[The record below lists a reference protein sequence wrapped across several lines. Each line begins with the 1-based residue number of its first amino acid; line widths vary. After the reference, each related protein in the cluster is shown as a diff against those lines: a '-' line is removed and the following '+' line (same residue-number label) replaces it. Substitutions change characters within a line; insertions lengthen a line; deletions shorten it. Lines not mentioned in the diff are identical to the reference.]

1 MVGKLV
7 FNGIDARTGLYLP
20 TSDTEEEF
28 ARRVRDQPLGPA
40 QLRQTRWW
48 IERYGIDD
56 PNRAPAQDVDPLKL
70 SSAGW
75 GVIFAP
81 GITSAIEIEDALKPL
96 LDHRREA
103 AGPYFKTYR
112 FQSGQSKDDFLAS
125 NKAGLGPADPKNV
138 PYYLLI
144 VGSPEEIPFR
154 FQYELDVQY
163 AVGRI
168 HFEKPEDYAAYASNV
183 VEAEKAAAAGGTLPL
198 KQVTLFGVRTEGDL
212 ATERSTDELIK
223 PLAEKLTED
232 RPAWPLQVI
241 TAEQATKAK
250 LTGVLGG
257 GETPAVLLTSSHG
270 VGFPL
275 HDPLQ
280 RKNQGALLC
289 QDWPGLGQPPLP
301 QHYFA
306 GDDLPKEA
314 NLRGLIAFHFACYS
328 GGTPEASSFATDD
341 SPLSLPQPVA
351 PKPFVSYLAQ
361 RLLSHPQG
369 ALAVI
374 GHVDRAWTTS
384 FSGSEQGQIQI
395 FENTFKRLLDGHP
408 LGSAMEFFN
417 QRYGEL
423 AVTYTELVQDQ
434 QALLDVKADQFA
446 HVYRSNNDA
455 KNFVVLGDPAVKAT
469 YRTPA

>member
-1 MVGKLV
+1 MSGSMAV
-7 FNGIDARTGLYLP
+7 NGIDVRTGLYLP
-20 TSDTEEEF
+20 SSNTEEEF
-28 ARRVRDQPLGPA
+28 ARRIRDQPLGPA

-56 PNRAPAQDVDPLKL
+56 PNRAPAQDVDPVKI

-81 GITSAIEIEDALKPL
+81 GITPEIEQALKPL
-96 LDHRREA
+96 LDRRRDA
-103 AGPYFKTYR
+103 AGPYFKPYR
-112 FQSGQSKDDFLAS
+112 FQTGQTKDDFLAFH
-125 NKAGLGPADPKNV
+125 KAGLGHADPKNLT
-138 PYYLLI
+138 YYRLI

-168 HFEKPEDYAAYASNV
+168 HFEKSEDYAAYANNV
-183 VEAEKAAAAGGTLPL
+183 VEAEKTAATHGDALPP
-198 KQVTLFGVRTEGDL
+198 KQIAFFGVRTEGDT
-212 ATERSTDELIK
+212 ATERSTDDLIK
-223 PLAEKLTED
+223 PLAKQLTMD
-232 RPAWPLQVI
+232 RPEWPLQVI

-250 LTGVLGG
+250 LSRLLGG
-257 GETPAVLLTSSHG
+257 GETPTVLLTSSHG

-275 HDPLQ
+275 NDPLQ
-280 RKNQGALLC
+280 RTCQGALLC
-289 QDWPGLGQPPLP
+289 QDWPGLGQPPMP

-306 GDDLPKEA
+306 GGDLPKGA
-314 NLRGLIAFHFACYS
+314 NLRGLITFHFACYS
-328 GGTPEASSFATDD
+328 GGTPQTSSFALDD
-341 SPLSLPQPVA
+341 SPLSLPQPIA

-369 ALAVI
+369 ALAVV

-384 FSGSEQGQIQI
+384 FSGSEPGQVQI

-423 AVTYTELVQDQ
+423 AVTYTELTQDRE
-434 QALLDVKADQFA
+434 ALLDVDASRFA
-446 HVYRSNNDA
+446 RVYRANNDA
-455 KNFVVLGDPAVKAT
+455 RNFVVLGDPAVKAA
-469 YRTPA
+469 YLS

>member
-1 MVGKLV
+1 MSERMV

-20 TSDTEEEF
+20 TSKTEEEF
-28 ARRVRDQPLGPA
+28 ARKIRDQPLGPA
-40 QLRQTRWW
+40 QLRLTRWW

-56 PNRAPAQDVDPLKL
+56 PNRAPVQDVDPLKI

-81 GITSAIEIEDALKPL
+81 GITPEIESALKPL
-96 LDHRREA
+96 LDHRRNE

-112 FQSGQSKDDFLAS
+112 FQTGQSKDDFLAFY
-125 NKAGLGPADPKNV
+125 KAGLGPADPKNV

-144 VGSPEEIPFR
+144 VGSPQEIPFR

-168 HFEKPEDYAAYASNV
+168 HFETTEDYAAYANNV
-183 VEAEKAAAAGGTLPL
+183 VEAERAVAAGNALPL

-223 PLAEKLTED
+223 PLAAMLPKD
-232 RPAWPLQVI
+232 RPDWPLQIV

-250 LTGVLGG
+250 LSRILGG

-270 VGFPL
+270 VVFPL
-275 HDPLQ
+275 DDSRQ
-280 RKNQGALLC
+280 SSDQGALLC
-289 QDWPGLGQPPLP
+289 QDWPGVGKPALP
-301 QHYFA
+301 AHYFA
-306 GDDLPKEA
+306 GDDLAKEA

-328 GGTPEASSFATDD
+328 GGTPQTSNFALDD
-341 SPLSLPQPVA
+341 SPLSVPQPVA
-351 PKPFVSYLAQ
+351 PRPFVSHLAQ
-361 RLLSHPQG
+361 RLLGHPQG
-369 ALAVI
+369 ALAVV

-384 FSGSEQGQIQI
+384 FSGSEQGQVQI
-395 FENTFKRLLDGHP
+395 FENAFKRLLDGHP

-423 AVTYTELVQDQ
+423 AVTYSELSQDRE
-434 QALLDVKADQFA
+434 ALLDVDAGRFA

-469 YRTPA
+469 YRTGS